1 MKSRWIKYLAASA
14 LALLCW
20 GLTAFGQ
27 GRIYTR
33 KARLADFQ
41 TKTTKV
47 VLSGDSILDI
57 ALREEVRR
65 RWRISPFEF
74 CDPDDFE
81 AQKNDASYYFLYL
94 SQDGSGMAYLT
105 LMKGGNDESFRSIDS
120 KLEVVRI
127 PFSPVVISSGR
138 ELVYLSA
145 LLDIVQVFVEES
157 LTNTASNILGL
168 SYYNGNL
175 SKVRKKKIYV
185 AREDLDQS
193 IAGRDSV
200 DRLAPGVFAV
210 DDFTADSLFTAGAPD
225 ALVAFSIAP
234 ASPSRG
240 ARCYNLIVAADT
252 NDLYYYQSHAYR
264 KPGRRGFSKSE
275 IKAIRK
281 EHGYKDEKRKK

>member
-1 MKSRWIKYLAASA
+1 MRARWIKYLFAAAILLLTGAFQSA
-14 LALLCW
+14 
-20 GLTAFGQ
+20 GQ

-47 VLSGDSILDI
+47 VLSGDNLLDI

-74 CDPDDFE
+74 CDTEYFE
-81 AQKNDASYYFLYL
+81 ANKGESSYYFLYL
-94 SQDGSGMAYLT
+94 SQDNSGMAYLT
-105 LMKGGNDESFRSIDS
+105 LLKGGNNDSFRSLDG

-127 PFSPVVISSGR
+127 PFSPVEITSGR
-138 ELVYLSA
+138 EFVYLSA

-157 LTNTASNILGL
+157 LTNSASNILGL

-175 SKVRKKKIYV
+175 SRARKKKIYI
-185 AREDLDQS
+185 ARDDLEIS
-193 IAGRDSV
+193 VPGRDSV
-200 DRLAPGVFAV
+200 DVLASGICAV
-210 DDFTADSLFTAGAPD
+210 DDFTADSLFTVGAPD

-234 ASPSRG
+234 ASPSKR
-240 ARCYNLIVAADT
+240 ARCYNFIVAADT
-252 NDLYYYQSHAYR
+252 NDLYYFQSHPYR
-264 KPGRRGFSKSE
+264 KNGQRGFSKRE
-275 IKAIRK
+275 IKSIRR

>member
-1 MKSRWIKYLAASA
+1 MKSRWTKYLAAG
-14 LALLCW
+14 LTALLCW
-20 GLTAFGQ
+20 GLTAAGQ

-41 TKTTKV
+41 AKTTKV

-74 CDPDDFE
+74 CDPEDFE
-81 AQKNDASYYFLYL
+81 TLRNESSYYFLYL
-94 SQDGSGMAYLT
+94 SQDATGMASLT
-105 LMKGGNDESFRSIDS
+105 LLKGGNNDSFRSLDS
-120 KLEVVRI
+120 KLEVVKV
-127 PFSPVVISSGR
+127 PFSPVQISSGR

-145 LLDIVQVFVEES
+145 ILDIVQVFVEES
-157 LTNTASNILGL
+157 LTNSASNVLGL

-175 SKVRKKKIYV
+175 SKARKKKIYV
-185 AREDLDQS
+185 ARDDLDQS
-193 IAGRDSV
+193 IADRDSA

-264 KPGRRGFSKSE
+264 KPGKRGFSKRE
-275 IKAIRK
+275 IKAISK